1 MVLLMM
7 EVKEVVVLAV
17 VFVEV
22 KVVVSILLPRKW
34 QW

>member
-22 KVVVSILLPRKW
+22 KVVESILLPRKW